1 MKMNMKNNKTM
12 LALVVVAALAMV
24 SVAGV
29 ALATNDDSDAATSG
43 TTYLNAGDITLEN
56 MSANSNYYVYN
67 VLDGTST
74 ITTPY
79 TVTITVSST
88 ATFTGHIYFGTAKT
102 GTDGKPTADVIS
114 NDLSFN
120 NVSTITV
127 EVKITPVVVV
137 DEDDTAT
144 AVTTIYG
151 STTGSVTVNTG
162 AVTLG
167 VADSPMSDDNE
178 SYNGAVYA
186 NGTKFDAE
194 YIAGATISVVTVDE
208 VTKAY
213 ITGTVMGC
221 FNDVTD
227 VTTNVD
233 LEEVISLTGSTVPTL
248 TVTGNFT
255 INSASDNV
263 FYVEYALFVIA
274 DNSVATLFESSELQN
289 AGAII
294 VDGTLNVKNMDEI
307 SVDSIDNNG
316 ILYVSGLI
324 TYVTDPYMVQPIDD
338 GLLCA
343 SYYSKVTYVIH
354 DGVVTEI
361 PDYTTHYYTT
371 LANALSDS
379 NVVTVYGVAL
389 ITEDLTLSSGKTV
402 ILAEDAEIVV
412 GIPDIQV
419 NIKTA
424 LSTLLTANEL
434 GMINDVMSVFGI
446 SGDSFEPSYA
456 TITIADDA
464 NLDVSAGDF
473 IVLNGKIVA
482 KAMIDDENNVTGH
495 ITSTVVMQYE
505 NHTIYTNL
513 ETALKLAKSGETIE
527 LSWVGYLFS
536 DSTVAAGVTV
546 DANDKPI
553 LVYSGVTLNIN
564 GNLNYVSSLFLT
576 PGIDASI
583 TRDGKTFPISLD
595 AATLN
600 LNSGSLIASAIY
612 LGGTFNVASTFDNVS
627 ADATDVFYANA
638 IIVFSA
644 TGTGS
649 YDGTVE
655 TGIDD
660 YYYYVDVSYTFATT
674 TTAVLNVN
682 GDINFG
688 YTTIVG
694 AVVTIVDDHIVTP
707 IEQNA
712 TIAVDVKGTL
722 VSSALFASDDLL
734 ATVTVTGDLIIAAD
748 VTDGE
753 VVGIAYVPQFIDDLT
768 VSTTG
773 SVTEDGGQLTVNK
786 VTSGTPATSFNGA
799 ANGAV
804 IKITGGVGYATIYGI
819 TDAGAISFNSSVH
832 ATEFYIADGV
842 LYLTLFTNETVAY
855 EQYYAPSVPGYNF
868 LGWYDDNGSFI
879 TSYTLTHANVGAY
892 PNLYASFEAIKYN
905 VTLEYQ
911 ANGYW
916 MVNNVNLGNGGSVT
930 LDWAESYTI
939 TFTTYDGYYWAGKVL
954 ANGTPITS
962 TYVPTNGDYLT
973 LSPAVVPSTITLG
986 YTQHGFW
993 VVNDHTYMSG
1003 TVNVSTANATKITF
1017 VAENGYELKNS
1028 SIYVNGTQKSSSSTL
1043 TYTAAAGD
1051 TITFGGSVSQKV
1063 VDDSGL
1069 SVTDILL
1076 IVITIV
1082 IIVIAIIVALRLM
1095 RS

>member
-29 ALATNDDSDAATSG
+29 ALATNDDSDAASTG
-43 TTYLNAGDITLEN
+43 TTYLNSGNITLEN
-56 MSANSNYYVYN
+56 MTANSNYYVYN
-67 VLDGTST
+67 VLDGVAGVDT
-74 ITTPY
+74 
-79 TVTITVSST
+79 TVTITIAST
-88 ATFTGHIYFGTAKT
+88 ATFTGYIYFGDAVLV
-102 GTDGKPTADVIS
+102 DGKPTATGTPSNSLYFDGVSDV
-114 NDLSFN
+114 
-120 NVSTITV
+120 TV
-127 EVKITPVVVV
+127 TVDVTVV
-137 DEDDTAT
+137 DPETAT
-144 AVTTIYG
+144 SVTTING
-151 STTGSVTVNTG
+151 STTGSVTVHTG

-167 VADSPMSDDNE
+167 VADSPMSDDNK
-178 SYNGAVYA
+178 SYTGDVYA
-186 NGTKFDAE
+186 NGAKFDAE
-194 YIAGATISVVTVDE
+194 YIAGATISVETVDD
-208 VTKAY
+208 VTTAY
-213 ITGTVMGC
+213 ITGIVMGC

-227 VTTNVD
+227 VDADDVLT
-233 LEEVISLTGSTVPTL
+233 LTGNTVPTL

-255 INSASDNV
+255 INYASDDV

-274 DNSVATLFESSELQN
+274 DNSVATLLENSELQN
-289 AGAII
+289 DGAVI
-294 VDGTLNVKNMDEI
+294 VDGTLNVKNMDEL

-324 TYVTDPYMVQPIDD
+324 TYVTDPYIAQPIDD
-338 GLLCA
+338 GFLSA
-343 SYYSKVTYVIH
+343 SYYSKVTYVTIL
-354 DGVVTEI
+354 GEVTDI
-361 PDYTTHYYTT
+361 PAYTTHYYTT
-371 LANALSDS
+371 LANALSSSDA
-379 NVVTVYGVAL
+379 VTVYGVAL
-389 ITEDLTLSSGKTV
+389 ITEDLTLSGEKTV
-402 ILAEDAEIVV
+402 TLAEDAEIIV
-412 GIPDIQV
+412 GIPDVQV
-419 NIKTA
+419 DIEDA

-434 GMINDVMSVFGI
+434 GMITDVMSVFGLT
-446 SGDSFEPSYA
+446 GASFEPSYA

-464 NLDVSAGDF
+464 TLDVTNGDF
-473 IVLNGKIVA
+473 IVLNGKVVA
-482 KAMIDDENNVTGH
+482 SAMVEDENNVIGD
-495 ITSTVVMQYE
+495 ITSTVEMQYE

-513 ETALKLAKSGETIE
+513 ETALDLATSGDTIE

-546 DANDKPI
+546 DANDQPI

-564 GNLNYVSSLFLT
+564 GNLNEVSVLFLT
-576 PGIDASI
+576 PGVDATI
-583 TRDGKTFPISLD
+583 TRDAKAFSISLD

-600 LNSGSLIASAIY
+600 LNSGSLTVGAIY
-612 LGGTFNVASTFDNVS
+612 LGGTFNVASTFDNIS
-627 ADATDVFYANA
+627 EDATDAFYADA
-638 IIVFSA
+638 IFVFSA
-644 TGTGS
+644 SGTGS
-649 YDGTVE
+649 YDGNVE
-655 TGIDD
+655 TGIAD
-660 YYYYVDVSYTFATT
+660 YLYYVDVSYTFATT

-682 GDINFG
+682 GDIDFG
-688 YTTIVG
+688 YTQIVG
-694 AVVTIVDDHIVTP
+694 AVVLVDDATVDVTGGD
-707 IEQNA
+707 A
-712 TIAVDVKGTL
+712 TIAVNVKGTL
-722 VSSALFASDDLL
+722 VSGALFASEELL
-734 ATVTVTGDLIIAAD
+734 ATVDVTGDLIIAAD

-753 VVGIAYVPQFIDDLT
+753 AVGIAFVPQYIDDLT

-773 SVTEDGGQLTVNK
+773 SVTEDGGLLNVDT
-786 VTSGTPATSFNGA
+786 VTSGTPATSFNGV

-804 IKITGGVGYATIYGI
+804 IQISGAVGYATIYGI
-819 TDAGAISFNSSVH
+819 TDAGAISFNSEVY

-842 LYLTLFTNETVAY
+842 LYLTLFTNDDVLYAG
-855 EQYYAPSVPGYNF
+855 YYAPSVPGYNF

-916 MVNNVNLGNGGSVT
+916 MVNNVNFGNGGSVT

-986 YTQHGFW
+986 YTQHGYW
-993 VVNDHTYMSG
+993 VVNDVTYLSG

-1017 VAENGYELKNS
+1017 VADSDYELKNS
-1028 SIYVNGTQKSSSSTL
+1028 SILVNGTQKSSSSTL

-1051 TITFGGSVSQKV
+1051 TVTFGGAVDQKV